1 MHIRCFDAA
10 KDVNIPTPN
19 IHFPR
24 TPYASPL
31 PAVTSTARP
40 LLLFYAGWNYDTR
53 ARTLARA
60 RARARARTRTLTL
73 TRTRIR
79 TLARALALAL
89 TLALT
94 SDSTYREAWMPTSH
108 FLDMSVLAAAS

>member
-31 PAVTSTARP
+31 PAVTSTLGLGLGFGSGFGSGSGSGSGLRYK
-40 LLLFYAGWNYDTR
+40 F
-53 ARTLARA
+53 
-60 RARARARTRTLTL
+60 
-73 TRTRIR
+73 
-79 TLARALALAL
+79 
-89 TLALT
+89 
-94 SDSTYREAWMPTSH
+94 
-108 FLDMSVLAAAS
+108 

>member
-31 PAVTSTARP
+31 PAVTPTARP
-40 LLLFYAGWNYDTR
+40 LLLFYAGGNYDTR
-53 ARTLARA
+53 M
-60 RARARARTRTLTL
+60 
-73 TRTRIR
+73 
-79 TLARALALAL
+79 ALVRRFKDDADMLVREKVP
-89 TLALT
+89 
-94 SDSTYREAWMPTSH
+94 ST
-108 FLDMSVLAAAS
+108 